1 MLNAECLRAGQG
13 YIQHSALSIRL
24 SPISPEVNEDKATRY
39 HRLHRRALLLWVL
52 PVIVV
57 ASAFVRGGGSRLLRD
72 VAVALTG
79 SDPSA
84 PAAVA
89 VYAVALML
97 GYHALLL
104 PLAIYQGFVLERRYG
119 LGAARLSTWMLDFT
133 KAAAVVSVTAV
144 GLTVLVYATMRWWP
158 HGWWIASAA
167 CLTCGLFGL
176 ARIAPVA
183 LLPLFYRFAPLDRES
198 LRTRLTALCRRAG
211 VPVLGVY
218 VWGLGEKSRRAN
230 AAFIGTGPN
239 PRILLSDT
247 LLADY
252 SDEEIE
258 VILAH
263 EIGHYVHADIHKA
276 LLVES
281 ALVTISLAAGALALG
296 SLWHRF
302 GLMGPSDVAG
312 LPLLIGIGGVMSL
325 VARPM
330 LQALSRRNERRA
342 DDFALT
348 LTGQSAAFVSAMRR
362 LATQNLA
369 EERPSRAA
377 LWFFHTHPPLDERL
391 ETARRHERKP
401 DALRC

>member
-1 MLNAECLRAGQG
+1 M
-13 YIQHSALSIRL
+13 
-24 SPISPEVNEDKATRY
+24 NEDKATRY
-39 HRLHRRALLLWVL
+39 HRLHRRALLLWAL
-52 PVIVV
+52 AVIVV
-57 ASAFVRGGGSRLLRD
+57 ASVFVRGGGSQVLRD
-72 VAVALTG
+72 FAVVLTS

-84 PAAVA
+84 PTAVA
-89 VYAVALML
+89 LYALALML

-119 LGAARLSTWMLDFT
+119 LGTARLSTWLFDFT
-133 KAAAVVSVTAV
+133 KAAAVVSVTGV
-144 GLTVLVYATMRWWP
+144 GLAVLVYATMRWWP

-167 CLTCGLFGL
+167 CLTGGLFLL
-176 ARIAPVA
+176 ARIAPAA
-183 LLPLFYRFAPLDRES
+183 LLPLFFRFAPLDRES
-198 LRTRLTALCRRAG
+198 LRTRLSALCHRAG

-230 AAFIGTGPN
+230 AAFIGTGPSR
-239 PRILLSDT
+239 RILLSDT

-263 EIGHYVHADIHKA
+263 EIGHYVHADIQKA
-276 LLVES
+276 LLLES
-281 ALVTISLAAGALALG
+281 ALMTISLAAGALVLG
-296 SLWHRF
+296 SLWA
-302 GLMGPSDVAG
+302 GLGLSAPSDVAG
-312 LPLLIGIGGVMSL
+312 LPVLIGIGGVMSL
-325 VARPM
+325 AARPL

-369 EERPSRAA
+369 EERPSRTA

-391 ETARRHERKP
+391 ESARRHEREP
-401 DALRC
+401 GELRE